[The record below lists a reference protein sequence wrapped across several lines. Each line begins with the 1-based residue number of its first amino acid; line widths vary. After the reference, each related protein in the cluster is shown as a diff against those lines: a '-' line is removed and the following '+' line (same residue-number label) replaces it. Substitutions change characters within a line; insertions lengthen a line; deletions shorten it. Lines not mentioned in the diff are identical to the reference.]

1 MKTALLDVVTWDLVL
16 DVNGNIAI
24 ADNPYS
30 LAQDAA
36 SAVRTFAGEC
46 WYNGTLGV
54 PYFSFFGR
62 DIGRNQRADA
72 GRRARGKSPNIAL
85 LRQDMVS
92 QALLVPGVDSAQVFI
107 TSIVGRKVT
116 GQVQVTDAAG
126 NVTAAAF

>member
-1 MKTALLDVVTWDLVL
+1 MKTVLLDIETWDLVL
-16 DVNGNIAI
+16 DVNGNIAV
-24 ADNPYS
+24 AENPYS

-36 SAVRTFAGEC
+36 SSVRTFAGEC

-54 PYFSFFGR
+54 SYFDFFG
-62 DIGRNQRADA
+62 
-72 GRRARGKSPNIAL
+72 KTPNLPL

-92 QALLVPGVDSAQVFI
+92 QALLVPGVASAQVFI

-126 NVTAAAF
+126 NVTAAAI

>member
-1 MKTALLDVVTWDLVL
+1 MRTALLDIEAWDLVL

-36 SAVRTFAGEC
+36 SAIRTFAGEC
-46 WYNGTLGV
+46 WYNGTLGI
-54 PYFSFFGR
+54 PYFSFFG
-62 DIGRNQRADA
+62 
-72 GRRARGKSPNIAL
+72 KSPNLAL

-92 QALLVPGVDSAQVFI
+92 QALLVPGVASAQVFI
-107 TSIVGRKVT
+107 ISVVGRKVT